1 MLRRA
6 GFFFFCI
13 TFPLLFFFSISINIF
28 FNFSA
33 CCAHC
38 ASPSRGRQRAS
49 PAAALRPRIPWGPA
63 FPPRSGRLQGAPD
76 RCSPT
81 PRGPGSGEGRLR
93 GSRAVKPP
101 PQLLPEPG
109 LQLLPAGGRLSGA
122 HRGALGL
129 GLRWPLAL
137 RCLRSAPA
145 RPREPPRTC

>member
-6 GFFFFCI
+6 VFFFCI

-101 PQLLPEPG
+101 PPSSFPSPG
-109 LQLLPAGGRLSGA
+109 SSSYRPGGRLSGA
-122 HRGALGL
+122 QGGAPGL